1 MKNPLGFLNSA
12 NRLVLQNFK
21 APHGSEGFKVY
32 EVLKGPPKP
41 LQAEGLG
48 QQNSQFGE
56 LTMAKPNFDS
66 IDSSRKATPR
76 QISAIANRFAKLT
89 NPEDSWMLTKK
100 YTAVLYRF
108 QQESGKDL
116 THGEIQKFF
125 ACRKVPKN
133 FADMLTTTETPKES
147 QKTSTK
153 SSKPSTKAPTKTAK
167 KSSKPSTKASPKPKA
182 SDQTSELEALK
193 AQMAELQAAVA
204 FIAKKIS

>member
-1 MKNPLGFLNSA
+1 
-12 NRLVLQNFK
+12 
-21 APHGSEGFKVY
+21 
-32 EVLKGPPKP
+32 
-41 LQAEGLG
+41 
-48 QQNSQFGE
+48 
-56 LTMAKPNFDS
+56 MAKPNFDS

-153 SSKPSTKAPTKTAK
+153 APTKTSK
-167 KSSKPSTKASPKPKA
+167 KSSPKPKA
-182 SDQTSELEALK
+182 SSETSELEALK

-204 FIAKKIS
+204 FIAKKLS

>member
-1 MKNPLGFLNSA
+1 MKYLKALRS
-12 NRLVLQNFK
+12 RFK
-21 APHGSEGFKVY
+21 
-32 EVLKGPPKP
+32 PK
-41 LQAEGLG
+41 AWGNT
-48 QQNSQFGE
+48 NSQFGE
-56 LTMAKPNFDS
+56 LTMAKPNFSDIPAS
-66 IDSSRKATPR
+66 KEATGR

-108 QQESGKDL
+108 QEESGKKI

-147 QKTSTK
+147 QKTP
-153 SSKPSTKAPTKTAK
+153 KPSTKAPAKTSK
-167 KSSKPSTKASPKPKA
+167 KSSPKPKA
-182 SDQTSELEALK
+182 SSETSELEALK

-204 FIAKKIS
+204 FIAKKLS

>member
-1 MKNPLGFLNSA
+1 MKNPLGFLDLA

-21 APHGSEGFKVY
+21 TPHGSEGFKVY

-147 QKTSTK
+147 QKTP
-153 SSKPSTKAPTKTAK
+153 KPSTKAPAKTSK
-167 KSSKPSTKASPKPKA
+167 KSSPKPKA
-182 SDQTSELEALK
+182 SSELEALK

-204 FIAKKIS
+204 FIAKKLS

>member
-21 APHGSEGFKVY
+21 TPSRSEGFKVY
-32 EVLKGPPKP
+32 EVLKGPPTP

-66 IDSSRKATPR
+66 IESSRKATPR

-89 NPEDSWMLTKK
+89 NPKDSWMLTKK

-125 ACRKVPKN
+125 KARKVPQN
-133 FADMLTTTETPKES
+133 FTKMLTTTETPKES
-147 QKTSTK
+147 PK
-153 SSKPSTKAPTKTAK
+153 SSKPSTKAPK
-167 KSSKPSTKASPKPKA
+167 KSSPKPKA
-182 SDQTSELEALK
+182 SPKVSETSELEALK
-193 AQMAELQAAVA
+193 KQVADLTAAVQLLL
-204 FIAKKIS
+204 KNS

>member
-1 MKNPLGFLNSA
+1 
-12 NRLVLQNFK
+12 
-21 APHGSEGFKVY
+21 
-32 EVLKGPPKP
+32 
-41 LQAEGLG
+41 
-48 QQNSQFGE
+48 
-56 LTMAKPNFDS
+56 MAKPNFDS

-108 QQESGKDL
+108 QEESGKKI

-153 SSKPSTKAPTKTAK
+153 SSKPSTKA
-167 KSSKPSTKASPKPKA
+167 SPKPKA
-182 SDQTSELEALK
+182 SSETSELEALK

-204 FIAKKIS
+204 FIAKKLS

>member
-108 QQESGKDL
+108 QKESGKDL
-116 THGEIQKFF
+116 THGQIQKFF

-147 QKTSTK
+147 P
-153 SSKPSTKAPTKTAK
+153 KPSTKAPTKTSK

-193 AQMAELQAAVA
+193 AQMAELQATVA

>member
-1 MKNPLGFLNSA
+1 
-12 NRLVLQNFK
+12 
-21 APHGSEGFKVY
+21 
-32 EVLKGPPKP
+32 
-41 LQAEGLG
+41 
-48 QQNSQFGE
+48 
-56 LTMAKPNFDS
+56 MAKPNFDS

-89 NPEDSWMLTKK
+89 NPKDSWMLTKK

-108 QQESGKDL
+108 QKESGKDL

-133 FADMLTTTETPKES
+133 FADMLETPKES
-147 QKTSTK
+147 PKTSTK
-153 SSKPSTKAPTKTAK
+153 SSKPSTKAPAKTSK
-167 KSSKPSTKASPKPKA
+167 KSSKPSTKASPKTSKKSSPKPKA
-182 SDQTSELEALK
+182 SDETSELEALK